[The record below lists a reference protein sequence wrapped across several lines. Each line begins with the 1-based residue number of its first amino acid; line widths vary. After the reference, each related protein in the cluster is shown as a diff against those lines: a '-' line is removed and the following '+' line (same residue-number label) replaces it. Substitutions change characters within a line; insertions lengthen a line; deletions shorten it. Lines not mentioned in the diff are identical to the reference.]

1 MVDRRVDDVM
11 RLSNRPRPKRARQEG
26 GGPIVNELL
35 ENRVRGA
42 PRERRSAIFRLIG
55 CKKETLYRSN
65 GGSGDVTERRGS
77 NGKFEGGPGAL
88 TPARCRC

>member
-55 CKKETLYRSN
+55 CKKETLYRSQRRQWRRN
-65 GGSGDVTERRGS
+65 RTTRFEREVRRWAGGINTGS
-77 NGKFEGGPGAL
+77 L
-88 TPARCRC
+88 